1 MNNVTKL
8 TMRGGSTSATIE
20 YLRATE
26 YYNDAKGQRQDL
38 MEWGGSWAQQLVLAG
53 TQVGRDAM
61 DRLAEG
67 YHPTKTG
74 ANGSKIPLCRNAGAK
89 PKKITKFDRR
99 TGIPRT
105 VEEGG
110 HVIGYD
116 VTLSAPKDIGL
127 AFMAANEEERA
138 AILDVQKV
146 ANREAMAYYENLVET
161 RRGKAGKD
169 VSSVEALI
177 WSSHLHLAARP
188 SAEGMIAASLHTHNL
203 VYGVALG
210 RDGKSGTFDSMEL
223 FEHRRAS
230 DAIYKN
236 ALYAGMRALGYH
248 LEQTEETDIN
258 GHPTGRKDTRLAGFS
273 DAMIEYFSA
282 RQGEILEYMEEHGV
296 SKQVAWSQT
305 RQAKQEPGYDELSAL
320 WVGYMDTYIAEHADE
335 QRPTTAFLKAQ
346 ADTLIDPAATQTVID
361 RLHESEALLERHDI
375 FAALAEETMGRVS
388 LEDLQSATDAATAT
402 MVAVAPHAIHADDA
416 GISLARRHTENR
428 YAAPWMIS
436 QEKEVQEYARRR
448 QSEDTRLSP
457 DYVTKVIADFER
469 RKGFT
474 LSEEQRGGVMHVCCT
489 VNGIGAISGYA
500 GSGKTC
506 VSECF
511 VEAYRG
517 MGYEVFGCA
526 PSNAAAKK
534 LQLEAGIPCFSVAHI
549 VHEMEKGR
557 WEGVMCP
564 TGRKSLIIMDE
575 AGMVDTADTR
585 KLLVLTD
592 RMAKKPVLLVQGDC
606 RQIQPVGAGS
616 GMALIEDVTGDVKLT
631 EIRRQK
637 GATDEETAARREL
650 AGLYYEQKLDADGH
664 VIGLDDN
671 RDVKSRAQQRAKGE
685 RITAA
690 LDALGMLEVYTTK
703 QEAMVAAVR
712 AWAEDP
718 APRNNKLLITHK
730 NVDVDAMNT
739 AARSALK
746 ASGALGA
753 QDHAIKVLLGRRG
766 MAVRPFA
773 VGEAIKFSKKSQ
785 KLGVVNNS
793 TGTITRISTSRDGT
807 IDLTVRVNGL
817 GPKDPDRTITFNT
830 TNDYRA
836 FTHSYCRS
844 IHDVQGQGAPFVY
857 HVADAGMLD
866 NQSALVAMTR
876 LTSGDYRMYGD
887 SNLMDSLQDRLGID
901 RLKETALLAK
911 GGAIRPATSEPQ
923 RPSDPNA
930 PTQRPEA
937 AASTHPQGQ
946 GPSAA
951 LEHGAPRRD
960 GSTSNNGPGGGP
972 QADPT
977 HRTPPVHEGT
987 LVAHGRAPY
996 QFQENGNGSYY
1007 VTIRDGQGH
1016 EQTLWGK
1023 DLERAINGHV
1033 HGDVV
1038 RVQRSGKDESVT
1050 IREPVRSDDGNVIDF
1065 EERRAQRRGWTVQ
1078 AIPSEQTPSDIVY
1091 VASPSNDVSN
1101 ETPASTNDEPMSVM
1115 ARMLYGD
1122 DAPVRSKRQ
1131 APASSQRPDGAGPDQ
1146 APAGADERRTPDT
1159 ASPSNAVAADASP
1172 ASAGE
1177 EQRTRR
1183 ARDRAARAATAH
1195 RTDRTP
1201 SHDDTPPTQQRG
1213 RDQGQRR

>member
-26 YYNDAKGQRQDL
+26 YYNDAKGHRQDL
-38 MEWGGSWAQQLVLAG
+38 MEWGGSWAQHLGLAG
-53 TQVGRDAM
+53 TQVAREAM

-67 YHPTKTG
+67 YHPTQTG
-74 ANGSKIPLCRNAGAK
+74 ANGAKVPLCRNAGAK
-89 PKKITKFDRR
+89 PKNVTRFDRK
-99 TGIPRT
+99 TGAPRT

-116 VTLSAPKDIGL
+116 VTFSAPKDLGL

-138 AILDVQKV
+138 AILDVQKI

-258 GHPTGRKDTRLAGFS
+258 GHSTGRKDTRLAGFPG
-273 DAMIEYFSA
+273 AMIEYFSA

-320 WVGYMDTYIAEHADE
+320 WTGYMDTYIAEHADE

-346 ADTLIDPAATQTVID
+346 TDTLIAPAATQSVID

-388 LEDLQSATDAATAT
+388 PEDLQAATDAAIAT

-416 GISLARRHTENR
+416 GKTLARRHTEHR
-428 YAAPWMIS
+428 YAAPWMLS

-448 QSEDTRLSP
+448 MSEDTRLSP
-457 DYVTKVIADFER
+457 DYVTKVIADYEK
-469 RKGFT
+469 RKGFA
-474 LSEEQRGGVMHVCCT
+474 LSDEQRGAVMHVCCT
-489 VNGIGAISGYA
+489 INGIGALSGYA
-500 GSGKTC
+500 GSGKTT

-511 VEAYRG
+511 VDAYRG

-534 LQLEAGIPCFSVAHI
+534 LQLEAGIPCFSVAHV
-549 VHEMEKGR
+549 VHEMEQGR

-564 TGRKSLIIMDE
+564 TGRKSLIVMDE

-585 KLLVLTD
+585 KLLALTD
-592 RMAKKPVLLVQGDC
+592 RMVKKPLLLLQGDL

-637 GATDEETAARREL
+637 GATDEETSARREL
-650 AGLYYEQKLDADGH
+650 AGLYYEQKLDADGN
-664 VIGLDDN
+664 VVGLDDN

-690 LDALGMLEVYTTK
+690 LDALGMLEEYTTK
-703 QEAMVAAVR
+703 PEAMAAAVR
-712 AWAEDP
+712 AWAENP
-718 APRNNKLLITHK
+718 AARTDKLLITHK

-739 AARSALK
+739 AARAALK

-753 QDHAIKVLLGRRG
+753 QDHNIKVLLGRRG

-793 TGTITRISTSRDGT
+793 TGTITGISIARDGT

-901 RLKETALLAK
+901 RLKETALLAT
-911 GGAIRPATSEPQ
+911 GGVVRPATSGPQ
-923 RPSDPNA
+923 RPSA
-930 PTQRPEA
+930 TTQSPEA
-937 AASTHPQGQ
+937 AASTHPQGPS
-946 GPSAA
+946 PSAA
-951 LEHGAPRRD
+951 LEHGAQRRD
-960 GSTSNNGPGGGP
+960 GSTSHNGAGGRP
-972 QADPT
+972 QDDPA

-996 QFQENGNGSYY
+996 QFNESGNASYY
-1007 VTIRDGQGH
+1007 VTIRNAHGQ

-1023 DLERAINGHV
+1023 DLDRAINGHSN
-1033 HGDVV
+1033 GDMV
-1038 RVQRSGKDESVT
+1038 RVQRSGKDENVT
-1050 IREPVRSDDGNVIDF
+1050 IKEPIRSDDGNVIDF

-1091 VASPSNDVSN
+1091 VANPLNDVSN
-1101 ETPASTNDEPMSVM
+1101 EPPASTNDEPMSAM
-1115 ARMLYGD
+1115 ARMLNGD
-1122 DAPVRSKRQ
+1122 DAPVRSRRP

-1159 ASPSNAVAADASP
+1159 AAPSNAVASDASQP
-1172 ASAGE
+1172 SAGE
-1177 EQRTRR
+1177 EQRNRR
-1183 ARDRAARAATAH
+1183 ARDRAARAAEAH
-1195 RTDRTP
+1195 RTDRAST
-1201 SHDDTPPTQQRG
+1201 HDDTPPTQQRG